1 MNNMSNVDKKKYEK
15 EKYAKPEDK
24 AANPDNWLSFL
35 KSIIISLVYVLI
47 LGTLGSNFTY
57 LITETNL
64 NVSLPGS
71 LNNLPYNPPGAR
83 VPKFGAMKGGDGTK
97 FLNTLYPTGQLWFPY
112 SFPYESLE
120 EGTFLFEFS
129 SIFTQ
134 SIAFAFAN
142 GRNLLSKM
150 LHFFK
155 DLNSQTPY
163 LFYLYPII
171 VLLLTIVPVIPII
184 GLILGI
190 VGGFNTELPY
200 ALIWLVLCLLT
211 IGIQWA
217 SVIGLLLLLS
227 FVGYTF
233 FNPLMQNGGVAYLK
247 NKLRE
252 YQHGLLIIWSIFVL
266 MSAFSKLG
274 NVVGS
279 ATLVVVLMGLFAN
292 YRAQKANA

>member
-1 MNNMSNVDKKKYEK
+1 MDNINKKKFEK
-15 EKYAKPEDK
+15 EKYTKPENK
-24 AANPDNWLSFL
+24 AANPDNWVAFL
-35 KSIIISLVYVLI
+35 KSILTSMVYVLI
-47 LGTLGSNFTY
+47 IGTLGSNFTY
-57 LITETNL
+57 LLTETDFNA
-64 NVSLPGS
+64 SLPGN

-83 VPKFGAMKGGDGTK
+83 IPKFGAMKGGDGTK
-97 FLNTLYPTGQLWFPY
+97 FLNKLYPSNQLWFPY

-120 EGTFLFEFS
+120 KGTFLFEFS
-129 SIFTQ
+129 SLFTQ
-134 SIAFAFAN
+134 SIAFAFAS
-142 GRNLLSKM
+142 GRTLLAKM
-150 LHFFK
+150 MGFFQ
-155 DLNSQTPY
+155 DLNAQTPY

-171 VLLLTIVPVIPII
+171 ILLLTIVPVIPIL

-200 ALIWLVLCLLT
+200 AILWLVLCLLT
-211 IGIQWA
+211 VGIQWG
-217 SVIGLLLLLS
+217 SVIGILLLLS

-233 FNPLMQNGGVAYLK
+233 FNPLMQNGGIAYLK

-252 YQHGLLIIWSIFVL
+252 YQHGLLILWSIFVL
-266 MSAFSKLG
+266 LSAFSNLG